1 MPSVTKTVE
10 LSLPKEAAFAL
21 ATDPA
26 RFGEWLTLHREWPN
40 GAPSSP
46 ATGDQFVQKLS
57 IMGMPADVS
66 WTVEAY
72 EAPSRFVLKGAGP
85 MGAQLA
91 TTITAS
97 SGGEGSTISYEA
109 EFSGGG
115 IQGPMGEMVTKKA
128 GEELETSLAK
138 LRDLATGVTA

>member
-10 LSLPKEAAFAL
+10 IELSQEEAFAL

-26 RFGEWLTLHREWPN
+26 RFNEWLTLHKAWPN
-40 GAPSSP
+40 GAPASP
-46 ATGDQFVQKLS
+46 SAGDEFIQKLS

-66 WTVEAY
+66 WKVEEH

-91 TTITAS
+91 TRIVAEANG
-97 SGGEGSTISYEA
+97 SGCVISYEA

-128 GEELETSLAK
+128 GEELETSLANLK
-138 LRDLATGVTA
+138 GLAG

>member
-10 LSLPKEAAFAL
+10 LGVPPAEAFEL
-21 ATDPA
+21 ATDPS
-26 RFGEWLTLHREWPN
+26 RFAEWLTLHKAWPN
-40 GAPSSP
+40 GAPSSAAP
-46 ATGDQFVQKLS
+46 GDEFVQQLA

-66 WTVEAY
+66 WKVRSTRCRRASSSPGPVRW
-72 EAPSRFVLKGAGP
+72 APSSRRGSARSP
-85 MGAQLA
+85 RA
-91 TTITAS
+91 
-97 SGGEGSTISYEA
+97 EGTTISYEA

-138 LRDLATGVTA
+138 LKDLAG